1 MSDILLENISWKVGM
16 EEVNLQFSIRYR
28 AAAPLSLKCS
38 ITLKLKE
45 VEVLSFFFLF
55 RVCFSSFNS
64 KYFQFKIFV
73 ILNTFDGEKQFAIL
87 PNRRIILRIHFF
99 LTFSPRLSI
108 NLVSINTLTKWT
120 LHQNYFTFFI
130 SNTL

>member
-45 VEVLSFFFLF
+45 VEVLSFFFCSVSVFPRLI
-55 RVCFSSFNS
+55 
-64 KYFQFKIFV
+64 Q
-73 ILNTFDGEKQFAIL
+73 NTF
-87 PNRRIILRIHFF
+87 
-99 LTFSPRLSI
+99 
-108 NLVSINTLTKWT
+108 NLKYS
-120 LHQNYFTFFI
+120 
-130 SNTL
+130 